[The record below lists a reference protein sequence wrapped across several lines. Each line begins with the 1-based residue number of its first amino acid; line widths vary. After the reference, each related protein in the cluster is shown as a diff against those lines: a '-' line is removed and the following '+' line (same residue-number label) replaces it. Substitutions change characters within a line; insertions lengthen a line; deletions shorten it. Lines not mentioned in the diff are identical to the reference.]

1 MISFKQFLSE
11 KAMNASEFS
20 KTEQRQGESAHVGF
34 EFECIVLPSSSLM
47 GDSKIERDYVSLNRI
62 KDLKDLS
69 QYFGI
74 SKGKMRE
81 ITIDYEEW
89 ETKRNESDGSGT
101 WDEYIDDE
109 FGSLYKFV
117 SAHSL
122 DPSYGWE
129 ADTGQDSA
137 RVYSEDETDD
147 EDALRNS
154 TFTNIENDLTT
165 FLGANVTTNW
175 KGVGKHYE
183 AGDWVVVADGSIEPD
198 DDGGVGVEINSP
210 PQKLSKALKDLK
222 TMFKWMD
229 ANNVD
234 TNETTGL
241 HINLSMPGIQNV
253 DLVKLV
259 LFIGDKYVLRQ
270 FDRLNNTY
278 TKSQAQNILNNVTG
292 RGRLP
297 REAKAMIDLAREALS
312 NQKYSSVHIE
322 KLKHGYLE
330 FRIAGGTGYHHKHD
344 MIRDTVLRFV
354 TALEIAIDPS
364 AERNEYLKK
373 LSRIFDIAEEGD
385 SNTDFANRP
394 LGDIIEIAGEEGTAE
409 MLTNLLSQAKAGKLD
424 GPSAKARA
432 KTWFHD
438 VFLKSLFTS
447 FSELNIKSVTA
458 RQKAEL
464 KLIMKRLGM
473 DPDDLKQQDGFEFA
487 WKRDVLQKFGF

>member
-1 MISFKQFLSE
+1 MITFKQFLSE

-20 KTEQRQGESAHVGF
+20 KTEQRQGENALVGF
-34 EFECIVLPSSSLM
+34 EFECIVTENSSLR
-47 GDSKIERDYVSLNRI
+47 GDSKIERDYVWLNRI

-74 SKGKMRE
+74 SKNKMRE
-81 ITIDYEEW
+81 ITIDFEEW
-89 ETKRNESDGSGT
+89 EQKRLENDESAT
-101 WDEYIDDE
+101 WDDFVDDQY
-109 FGSLYKFV
+109 GQLYKLI
-117 SAHSL
+117 SAHGL
-122 DPSYGWE
+122 DPLYGWE
-129 ADTGQDSA
+129 SDTGQDSS
-137 RVYSEDETDD
+137 RVFSEDETDS

-154 TFTNIENDLTT
+154 TFQNIENDLTT

-175 KGVGKHYE
+175 KGTDRHYD
-183 AGDWVVVADGSIEPD
+183 AGDWLVVPDGSIEP

-229 ANNVD
+229 ANHVD
-234 TNETTGL
+234 TNESTGL
-241 HINLSMPGIQNV
+241 HINISMPGIQHV

-259 LFIGDKYVLRQ
+259 LFMGDKYVLRQ

-278 TKSQAQNILNNVTG
+278 TRSQAQNILNNVTG
-292 RGRLP
+292 VGRLP
-297 REAKAMIDLAREALS
+297 REAKAMVELARSALS
-312 NQKYSSVHIE
+312 DQKYSSVHIT

-330 FRIAGGTGYHHKHD
+330 FRIAGGAGYHHKYD

-354 TALEIAIDPS
+354 TALEIAMDPK

-373 LSRIFDIAEEGD
+373 LSKIFDIAEAGD
-385 SNTDFANRP
+385 ANHDLDNRP
-394 LGDIIEIAGEEGTAE
+394 LGDIIELAGEDGTAE
-409 MLTNLLSQAKAGKLD
+409 MLTSLMAQAKEGKLD

-432 KTWFHD
+432 STWFHD
-438 VFLKSLFTS
+438 VFLKSLFRA

-473 DPDDLKQQDGFEFA
+473 DPNALAQQDGFEFA
-487 WKRDVLQKFGF
+487 WKRDVLQKFGY

>member
-1 MISFKQFLSE
+1 MITFKQFLSE
-11 KAMNASEFS
+11 KAMNAAEFS

-34 EFECIVLPSSSLM
+34 EFECIVTAVSPLR
-47 GDSKIERDYVSLNRI
+47 GDSKIERDYVWLNRI

-81 ITIDYEEW
+81 ITLDYEEW

-101 WDEYIDDE
+101 WDEFVDDQY
-109 FGSLYKFV
+109 GQLYKLV
-117 SAHSL
+117 SAHGL
-122 DPSYGWE
+122 EPLYGWE
-129 ADTGQDSA
+129 SDTGQDSS

-154 TFTNIENDLTT
+154 TFQNIENDLTT

-175 KGVGKHYE
+175 KGVGKHYA
-183 AGDWVVVADGSIEPD
+183 AGDWLVVADGSIEPE
-198 DDGGVGVEINSP
+198 DGGVGVEINSP

-229 ANNVD
+229 ASHVD
-234 TNETTGL
+234 TNESTGL
-241 HINLSMPGIQNV
+241 HINISMPGIQHV

-259 LFIGDKYVLRQ
+259 LFMGEKHILRQ
-270 FDRLNNTY
+270 FDRLNNQY
-278 TKSQAQNILNNVTG
+278 TRSQAQNILNNVTG

-330 FRIAGGTGYHHKHD
+330 FRIAGGAGYHHKYD

-385 SNTDFANRP
+385 ANTDFENRP
-394 LGDIIEIAGEEGTAE
+394 LGDIVDFAGEEGTAQ
-409 MLTNLLSQAKAGKLD
+409 MLSSLLTQAKEGKLD

-447 FSELNIKSVTA
+447 FSELNIKKVST

-464 KLIMKRLGM
+464 KQIMKRLGM
-473 DPDDLKQQDGFEFA
+473 DPNELSQQDGFEFA
-487 WKRDVLQKFGF
+487 WKRDVLQKFGY